1 MVKWVFCC
9 LKNGCPLL
17 RFGRAVVAMVSP
29 THAGETDATGGQGPY
44 QATVVARALGD
55 FRVQSE
61 KGFFGCADYSW
72 CIRKRCR
79 CSFQS
84 SAEMLY

>member
-29 THAGETDATGGQGPY
+29 THAGEKDATGGQGPY
-44 QATVVARALGD
+44 QATVVARA
-55 FRVQSE
+55 
-61 KGFFGCADYSW
+61 FG
-72 CIRKRCR
+72 R
-79 CSFQS
+79 
-84 SAEMLY
+84 L